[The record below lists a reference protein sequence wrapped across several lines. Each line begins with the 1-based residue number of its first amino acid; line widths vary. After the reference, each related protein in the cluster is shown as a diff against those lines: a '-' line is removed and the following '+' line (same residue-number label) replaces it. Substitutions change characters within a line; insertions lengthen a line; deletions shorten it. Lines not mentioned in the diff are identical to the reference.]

1 MFLCQQTT
9 DQQAA
14 RIKIVTRRI
23 RLGLAGCLMAVF
35 AHHSIATTTAQQL
48 DDLYQQASHDL
59 YRQLTPRLALQVGT
73 LPRFAE
79 ALAASN
85 TRSLPETVMLIRA
98 NQPLLQKNY
107 TTDAFWQALALL
119 YQANDTATAQQFV
132 QFIERQKNP
141 QALSRSHFLMARY
154 YEQRGNWPGVVAALS
169 HVNGAALPD
178 IDAQYAVFLHGLAL
192 QSQKKHRK
200 AASFYETVP
209 PDSPWYAHAKLNE
222 GIAYMRQGWWTES
235 HLEIDKA
242 LESLGRKDFDKAL
255 KNRLL
260 VVLGFSQIHFEF
272 YRNARKTLHG
282 VDLDSPYTNKALLG
296 LGLAAA
302 HQNDFRGALNAFTR
316 LTGQPVSDTS
326 VDEAWLLV
334 PHVLEEL
341 GDMER
346 AAQAYGQARQYYI
359 KRLATQAHAR
369 TGIETGVSGRMAQ
382 VLAANDDR
390 AAVIFDDP
398 APVPAHLLMNY
409 RHLQVLKVL
418 ARQHAIKVSLA
429 PVEKTYE
436 EWLAQKLLDSI
447 AARTRALESYLSQAK
462 YGIATLYDQ

>member
-1 MFLCQQTT
+1 MLLCQLTT
-9 DQQAA
+9 GQQAE
-14 RIKIVTRRI
+14 RIQRVTRRI
-23 RLGLAGCLMAVF
+23 RVGLVGCLAAIL
-35 AHHSIATTTAQQL
+35 AHHSMATSTEQQL
-48 DDLYQQASHDL
+48 DDLYQQISHDL
-59 YRQLTPRLALQVGT
+59 YRQLAPRLTLQVGT
-73 LPRFAE
+73 LPELAE
-79 ALAASN
+79 ALAASH
-85 TRSLPETVMLIRA
+85 TRNLPETVMLIRA

-107 TTDAFWQALALL
+107 TTDAFWQALTLL

-132 QFIERQKNP
+132 HFIERQKNP
-141 QALSRSHFLMARY
+141 RALSRSHFLMARY
-154 YEQRGNWPGVVAALS
+154 YEQRGNWAGVVAALS
-169 HVNGAALPD
+169 HVNGAALPA
-178 IDAQYAVFLHGLAL
+178 IDAQYAVFLQGLAL

-200 AASFYETVP
+200 AANFYETVP
-209 PDSPWYAHAKLNE
+209 PGSPWYAHAKLNE

-242 LESLGRKDFDKAL
+242 LKSLDPNDPDSDL

-272 YRNARKTLHG
+272 YRNARETLHG
-282 VDLDSPYTNKALLG
+282 VDLDSPHTNKALLG

-316 LTGQPVSDTS
+316 LTGQPVNDTS

-341 GDMER
+341 GEIER
-346 AAQAYGQARQYYI
+346 AAEAYEQARQYYI
-359 KRLATQAHAR
+359 KRLATLTHAR
-369 TGIETGVSGRMAQ
+369 TGIETGASGRMAQ
-382 VLAANDDR
+382 VLAENEDR
-390 AAVIFDDP
+390 AAVIFDNP
-398 APVPAHLLMNY
+398 APVPAHLLKNY
-409 RHLQVLKVL
+409 RHLQILKVL
-418 ARQHAIKVSLA
+418 AQQHAIKVSLV
-429 PVEKTYE
+429 PVEKKYE